1 MPFDC
6 QETNQISGG
15 KVVGFGVVEI
25 NPFLDP
31 VGLTQ
36 SAAVRIILEFLGAN
50 FTPLI
55 PDARPDIP

>member
-15 KVVGFGVVEI
+15 KVVGFDGVEI
-25 NPFLDP
+25 NPFRP